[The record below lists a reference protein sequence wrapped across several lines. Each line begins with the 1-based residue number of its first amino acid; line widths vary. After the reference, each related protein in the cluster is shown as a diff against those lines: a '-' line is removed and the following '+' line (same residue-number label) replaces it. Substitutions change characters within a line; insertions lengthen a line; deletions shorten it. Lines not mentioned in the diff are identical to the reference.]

1 MLREI
6 NDRAAIDTLLR
17 EGPLTRS
24 DLEYVIGLSKPATA
38 QLLTRL
44 EQDGIVVKDG
54 VRGGGRGPRAQ
65 LWSVNGAV
73 AHVAAVD
80 LTPHAAEFAIADIT
94 GKVLTEYSAPLPVE
108 AGADVAGAFREATI
122 AAAASANLALEDLKH
137 VVIGAQGALNPATG
151 HLESAPHLPGW
162 SGFDLPGKLSEALGV
177 GVTIENDVN
186 LVALEEMISGEAA
199 ELRDFV
205 LVWLSEGVGGAVVV
219 GRRLLRGAT
228 GGGGEIDWLRIPG
241 SDGSEGADGSTD
253 GTGSGGSTGG
263 TGSGTGGGSG
273 GSSGT
278 GSGTGSG
285 GGRFGDLVDSPA
297 IVALAAEHGLAGTTG
312 WTVVGQAVRS
322 GPDGLPFLRVLARRV
337 ALGVANVV
345 SVVDP
350 ETVLLCGEVS
360 RAGGEVLT
368 GLVAEELHRLVI
380 PRTRVGLASVPGNA
394 VRAGALHSALAKVRE
409 QLFGLAPAAAVPIS

>member
-1 MLREI
+1 MRAGSPRLLREI

-80 LTPHAAEFAIADIT
+80 LTPHAAEFAIADVT
-94 GKVLTEYSAPLPVE
+94 GKVLTEHSAPLPVE

-122 AAAASANLALEDLKH
+122 AAAASANLELDDLKH

-162 SGFDLPGKLSEALGV
+162 SGFDLPGRLSEVLGV

-241 SDGSEGADGSTD
+241 ADGAE
-253 GTGSGGSTGG
+253 
-263 TGSGTGGGSG
+263 
-273 GSSGT
+273 
-278 GSGTGSG
+278 

-297 IVALAAEHGLAGTTG
+297 IVALAAEHGFTGDTG
-312 WTVVGQAVRS
+312 WAVVGDAVRS
-322 GPDGLPFLRVLARRV
+322 GQEGQEFLIAFARRV
-337 ALGVANVV
+337 AMGVANVV

-360 RAGGEVLT
+360 RAGGGVLT

>member
-80 LTPHAAEFAIADIT
+80 LTPHAAEFAIADVT
-94 GKVLTEYSAPLPVE
+94 GKVLTEHSEPLPVD

-137 VVIGAQGALNPATG
+137 VVIGAQGAVNPKTG

-162 SGFDLPGKLSEALGV
+162 SGFDLPGKLGEALGV
-177 GVTIENDVN
+177 DVTIENDVN

-219 GRRLLRGAT
+219 GRRLLRGAS

-241 SDGSEGADGSTD
+241 TD
-253 GTGSGGSTGG
+253 GAE
-263 TGSGTGGGSG
+263 
-273 GSSGT
+273 
-278 GSGTGSG
+278 

-297 IVALAAEHGLAGTTG
+297 IVELAARHGITEATG
-312 WTVVGQAVRS
+312 WAAVGHAVRGVQS
-322 GPDGLPFLRVLARRV
+322 GQSEEAQAFLSAFARRV

-350 ETVLLCGEVS
+350 ETVLLCGDVS

-368 GLVAEELHRLVI
+368 GLVAGELHRLVV
-380 PRTRVGLASVPGNA
+380 PSTPVGLASVPGNA

>member
-80 LTPHAAEFAIADIT
+80 LTPHGAEFAIADIT

-108 AGADVAGAFREATI
+108 AGADVAGAFREATV
-122 AAAASANLALEDLKH
+122 AATASANLALDDLKH
-137 VVIGAQGALNPATG
+137 VVIGAQGALNPKTG

-241 SDGSEGADGSTD
+241 TD
-253 GTGSGGSTGG
+253 GGES
-263 TGSGTGGGSG
+263 
-273 GSSGT
+273 
-278 GSGTGSG
+278 
-285 GGRFGDLVDSPA
+285 GRFGDLVDSPA
-297 IVALAAEHGLAGTTG
+297 IVELAARHGFRGDTG
-312 WTVVGQAVRS
+312 WAVVGEAVRS
-322 GPDGLPFLRVLARRV
+322 GQDGQAFLAALARRV
-337 ALGVANVV
+337 AMGVANVV

-360 RAGGEVLT
+360 RAGGAVLA
-368 GLVAEELHRLVI
+368 GLVAGELHQLVI
-380 PRTRVGLASVPGNA
+380 PRTPVGLASVPGNP
-394 VRAGALHSALAKVRE
+394 VRAGALHSALSVVRE
-409 QLFGLAPAAAVPIS
+409 QLFGLAPATAVPIS

>member
-6 NDRAAIDTLLR
+6 NDRAAIETLLR

-80 LTPHAAEFAIADIT
+80 LTAHATEFAIADVT
-94 GKVLTEYSAPLPVE
+94 GRVLAEHSATLPVA
-108 AGADVAGAFREATI
+108 AGADVVAAFRTALTGAAT
-122 AAAASANLALEDLKH
+122 AAGLTLDNLKH

-151 HLESAPHLPGW
+151 FLESAPHLPGW
-162 SGFDLPGKLSEALGV
+162 SGFDLPGSLSADLGM

-199 ELRDFV
+199 DLRDFA

-219 GRRLLRGAT
+219 GRKLLKGAS
-228 GGGGEIDWLRIPG
+228 GGAGEIDFMRVPDTG
-241 SDGSEGADGSTD
+241 TRADVGSE
-253 GTGSGGSTGG
+253 
-263 TGSGTGGGSG
+263 
-273 GSSGT
+273 
-278 GSGTGSG
+278 
-285 GGRFGDLVDSPA
+285 RFGDLVESPA
-297 IVALAAEHGLAGTTG
+297 IVALAAAHGITAGNGWDAVTAALEAGDDGRLFLTELAG
-312 WTVVGQAVRS
+312 
-322 GPDGLPFLRVLARRV
+322 RV
-337 ALGVANVV
+337 AAGVANIV

-350 ETVLLCGEVS
+350 EVVLLCGAVS
-360 RAGGEVLT
+360 HAGGQVLAD
-368 GLVAEELHRLVI
+368 LVAKRLHELVV
-380 PRTRVGLASVPGNA
+380 PRTPVGLASVPGNP
-394 VRAGALHSALAKVRE
+394 VRAGALHSALAVVR
-409 QLFGLAPAAAVPIS
+409 QDMFGLPPAMYETLPGSRGPAVGEPGSASAVAVP

>member
-17 EGPLTRS
+17 EGPITRS

-80 LTPHAAEFAIADIT
+80 LTPHAAEFAIADVT
-94 GKVLTEYSAPLPVE
+94 GKVLTEYSEPLPVD

-137 VVIGAQGALNPATG
+137 VVIGAQGAVNPKTG

-162 SGFDLPGKLSEALGV
+162 SGFDLPGKLGEALGV
-177 GVTIENDVN
+177 DVTIENDVN

-219 GRRLLRGAT
+219 GRRLLRGAS

-241 SDGSEGADGSTD
+241 TD
-253 GTGSGGSTGG
+253 GAE
-263 TGSGTGGGSG
+263 
-273 GSSGT
+273 
-278 GSGTGSG
+278 

-297 IVALAAEHGLAGTTG
+297 IVELAARHGITEPTG
-312 WTVVGQAVRS
+312 WAAVGSAVRS
-322 GPDGLPFLRVLARRV
+322 VQSGQNQEGQAFLSAFARRV

-350 ETVLLCGEVS
+350 ETVLLCGDVS

-368 GLVAEELHRLVI
+368 GLVAEELHRLVV
-380 PRTRVGLASVPGNA
+380 PSTPVGLASVPGNA

-409 QLFGLAPAAAVPIS
+409 QLFGLAPAAALPIS